1 MTTPLEARPVPDI
14 VTELPGPRARAH
26 IEFDHAWTSPSLP
39 RAYPIVPVRGLGCAV
54 EDIDGNVFLDFAAGI
69 AVNSTGHSHPDVVAA
84 IQRQAAQLQHFSASD
99 FYLPIYAEAAAE
111 LARIAPMAPARV
123 FIGNSGAEA
132 VEAGLKLARYATK
145 RSNVVAFLGG
155 FHGRTMGAV
164 SLTASKAKYHAHFG
178 PLLPGVYHVPFGNEG
193 LEELERRVFK
203 RLMPADEFA
212 AVIVEPI
219 QGEGGYVVP
228 EDDFLGRLR
237 ELCDRHGILLIADE
251 VQSGAGRTGKMWAV
265 QHWDVEPDILLT
277 AKGIGS
283 GMPVGAMIARSDL
296 MTWGPGAHGSTYG
309 GNPVALAALLE
320 TVRLLENGLIANA
333 AIRGRE
339 IQDALRPLLQRHPAL
354 VKDVRGKGLM
364 IGIQFDSGETAEAV
378 QMQAFERGLL
388 VLEARRRLRAHVAAA
403 RRLPGRGRDG
413 GPDLRRGRRPRGD
426 PSGRRPRGRGR
437 REAGRARQRG
447 FRRVGLIRHTGP
459 GTRTK
464 RLHGRC
470 RARSP
475 RCATRS
481 PISCATAIP
490 WPSRASRT

>member
-1 MTTPLEARPVPDI
+1 MTTPLQARPVPDI
-14 VTELPGPRARAH
+14 VTPPPGPKARAH

-84 IQRQAAQLQHFSASD
+84 IQAQAAELQHFSASD
-99 FYLPIYAEAAAE
+99 FYLPIYAKAAAE
-111 LARIAPMAPARV
+111 LARIAPMKGKTRV

-132 VEAGLKLARYATK
+132 VEAGLKLARYHTG
-145 RSNVVAFLGG
+145 RQNVIAFLGA

-178 PLLPGVYHVPFGNEG
+178 PMLPGVYHVPYG
-193 LEELERRVFK
+193 LAGLDEIENRVFK

-212 AVIVEPI
+212 AIIVEPI

-228 EDDFLGRLR
+228 EPEFLPQLR

-251 VQSGAGRTGKMWAV
+251 VQSGAGRTGKMWAI
-265 QHWDVEPDILLT
+265 QHWGVEPDILLT

-283 GMPVGAMIARSDL
+283 GLPVGAMIAKDEV

-309 GNPVALAALLE
+309 GNPIALAALLE
-320 TVRLLENGLIANA
+320 TVRLLEGGLIANA

-339 IQDALRPLLQRHPAL
+339 VMDGLRPLVEQYPGL
-354 VKDVRGKGLM
+354 VREVRGKGLM
-364 IGIQFDSGETAEAV
+364 IGIEFDSAETAEAV

-388 VLEARRRLRAHVAAA
+388 VLEAGDTCVRMSPPLVVSQAEAATAVALFAEAVAHVALHGDRDLGEVEAA
-403 RRLPGRGRDG
+403 VRSGLATDG
-413 GPDLRRGRRPRGD
+413 FG
-426 PSGRRPRGRGR
+426 PSGR
-437 REAGRARQRG
+437 
-447 FRRVGLIRHTGP
+447 
-459 GTRTK
+459 
-464 RLHGRC
+464 
-470 RARSP
+470 
-475 RCATRS
+475 
-481 PISCATAIP
+481 
-490 WPSRASRT
+490 

>member
-1 MTTPLEARPVPDI
+1 VTQPLEARRVPDI
-14 VTELPGPRARAH
+14 VTAPPGPKARAH

-39 RAYPIVPVRGLGCAV
+39 RAYPIVPVRGLGCAI

-69 AVNSTGHSHPDVVAA
+69 AVNSTGHSHPEVVAA
-84 IQRQAAQLQHFSASD
+84 IKAQADLLQHFSASD
-99 FYLPIYAEAAAE
+99 FYLPIYAQAAAE
-111 LARIAPMAPARV
+111 LARIAPMTGPNRA

-132 VEAGLKLARYATK
+132 VEAGIKLAKYHTK
-145 RSNVVAFLGG
+145 RPNLIAFLGG

-193 LEELERRVFK
+193 LDELEQRVFK

-228 EDDFLGRLR
+228 EDDFLPRLR
-237 ELCDRHGILLIADE
+237 DLCDFHGILLIADE

-265 QHWDVEPDILLT
+265 QHWEVEPDILLT

-283 GMPVGAMIARSDL
+283 GMPVGAMIARSEL

-309 GNPVALAALLE
+309 GNPVSLAALLA
-320 TVRLLENGLIANA
+320 TVKLLEGGLIANA
-333 AIRGRE
+333 GIRGRE
-339 IQDALRPLLQRHPAL
+339 IMDGLRPLADRHPDL

-378 QMQAFERGLL
+378 QLQAFDRGLL
-388 VLEARRRLRAHVAAA
+388 VLEAGDDCVRLSPPLVVSQAEAATAVRIFTEAVEAVAAH
-403 RRLPGRGRDG
+403 P
-413 GPDLRRGRRPRGD
+413 
-426 PSGRRPRGRGR
+426 
-437 REAGRARQRG
+437 REAIAE
-447 FRRVGLIRHTGP
+447 VEAEEALGLAVP
-459 GTRTK
+459 GVEA
-464 RLHGRC
+464 GG
-470 RARSP
+470 
-475 RCATRS
+475 
-481 PISCATAIP
+481 
-490 WPSRASRT
+490 